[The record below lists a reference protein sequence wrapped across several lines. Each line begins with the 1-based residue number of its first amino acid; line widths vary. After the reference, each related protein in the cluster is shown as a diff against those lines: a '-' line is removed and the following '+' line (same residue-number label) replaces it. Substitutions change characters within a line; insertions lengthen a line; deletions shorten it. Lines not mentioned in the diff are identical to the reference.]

1 VTHNLASGKSELGT
15 GSPKYAPAPTRW
27 RLEEKVILVT
37 GATSGIGE
45 AIARR
50 VLQEGASVLATGR
63 SLSRGSRLADELG
76 PNFHFHAADISDVGA
91 ANEITAAAVG
101 RFGRLDVLVN
111 NAAVDHTGELMSVSD
126 DEIRETFEVNTFAAI
141 RVLQSAASVMRSGR
155 GGAIINITSRLASVG
170 VPTMGIY
177 AASKGALLALT
188 RAAALELAP
197 HNITVN
203 AIAPGMT
210 RTLLYDKWLAA
221 QSEPEMTE
229 ASILSEIPLGRL
241 AHAADVAGAVVYF
254 ASDEASYLTGVSLPV
269 DGGYTAH

>member
-1 VTHNLASGKSELGT
+1 
-15 GSPKYAPAPTRW
+15 
-27 RLEEKVILVT
+27 
-37 GATSGIGE
+37 
-45 AIARR
+45 
-50 VLQEGASVLATGR
+50 
-63 SLSRGSRLADELG
+63 
-76 PNFHFHAADISDVGA
+76 
-91 ANEITAAAVG
+91 
-101 RFGRLDVLVN
+101 
-111 NAAVDHTGELMSVSD
+111 
-126 DEIRETFEVNTFAAI
+126 
-141 RVLQSAASVMRSGR
+141 VLQSAASVMRSGR